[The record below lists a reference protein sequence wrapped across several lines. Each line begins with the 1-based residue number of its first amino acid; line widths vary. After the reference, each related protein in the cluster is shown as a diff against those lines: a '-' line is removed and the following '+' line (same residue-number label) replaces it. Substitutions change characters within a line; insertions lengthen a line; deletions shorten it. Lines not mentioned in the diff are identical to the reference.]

1 MLYMSRP
8 FGSAAAL
15 EQRRRRAVE
24 AVTQGERVKDVAR
37 IFGVRTC
44 SVYRWLAMA
53 CQPHG
58 LMAKPHPG
66 PKPELTVQDQKHLE
80 NLLLQGARAHGWPNE
95 LWTCQRIAVLI
106 ERYFGVRW
114 HHDHVGRFL
123 HQRLRWSPQKPKRQ
137 ARERNEAGIVYWKR
151 YRFPHILRAARK
163 RGAHVVFLDESGFQL
178 TPCVRRS
185 WGPEG
190 ITPILHSWDRRDR
203 ISAISCVTVSPRQRR
218 LNLYFQLLPDNK
230 TVKAD
235 HIVDYLRNLKAQLG
249 GGFTVIWDGSKI
261 HSKSG
266 LVRNYLENHPEV
278 VAETLPA
285 YAPELNPDEGVWGWT
300 KYGKLSNLAAN
311 DTSELRTKVTGGIYE
326 LKRSPTLLH
335 SMIKETGLRIAA

>member
-1 MLYMSRP
+1 MSRP
-8 FGSAAAL
+8 IGSAAAL

-24 AVTQGERVKDVAR
+24 VVTQGERVEDVAR

-44 SVYRWLAMA
+44 SVYRWLAMSRE
-53 CQPHG
+53 PRG
-58 LMAKPHPG
+58 LVAKPHLG
-66 PKPELTVQDQKHLE
+66 PKPELSPQDEKCLE
-80 NLLLQGARAHGWPNE
+80 ILLLQGACAHGWPNH

-114 HHDHVGRFL
+114 HHDSVGRFL
-123 HQRLRWSPQKPKRQ
+123 HRRMRWSPQKPKRK
-137 ARERNEAGIVYWKR
+137 ARERNEAAIVHWKR
-151 YRFPHILRAARK
+151 YRFPHIARAARE

-190 ITPILHSWDRRDR
+190 QTPILRSWDRRDR

-235 HIVDYLRNLKAQLG
+235 HIVEYLRNLKAQLG

-266 LVRNYLENHPEV
+266 LVRTYLEKHPEI

-311 DTSELRTKVTGGIYE
+311 DTAELRTKVVGEMYE
-326 LKRSPTLLH
+326 LKGNQALLY
-335 SMIKETGLRIAA
+335 SVIKETGLRIAA